1 MHLWHSWTP
10 SKTLPG
16 AYDAPRKSQRTNPAD
31 STECAHYA
39 PGWHKR
45 KPTHPHTLTYII
57 RLQSKCCG
65 VLFYIYIKKKEAR
78 NAERKD
84 PKTKIMRSDDPTTEK
99 LGFFLSSNSHH
110 SKVHARISPQIPFDS
125 LPNPRIIVADSVSPR
140 FPLPGEL
147 VIVRWLALFSSFSA
161 QDSEF
166 WVWFM
171 LGVESRKIDALV

>member
-1 MHLWHSWTP
+1 MTHPESP
-10 SKTLPG
+10 N
-16 AYDAPRKSQRTNPAD
+16 APTR
-31 STECAHYA
+31 
-39 PGWHKR
+39 
-45 KPTHPHTLTYII
+45 PTHPSARTTHPADTNANPPTHTHIHPFAKQML
-57 RLQSKCCG
+57 LCS
-65 VLFYIYIKKKEAR
+65 FSFFYIKKKEAR

-110 SKVHARISPQIPFDS
+110 SKVHAGISPQIPFDS